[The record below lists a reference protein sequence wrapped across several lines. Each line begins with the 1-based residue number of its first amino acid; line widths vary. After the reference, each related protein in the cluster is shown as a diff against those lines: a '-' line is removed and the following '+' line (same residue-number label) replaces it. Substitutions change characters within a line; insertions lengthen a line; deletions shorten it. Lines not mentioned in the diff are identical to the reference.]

1 MHGESQYPHFRDR
14 DSVKSGKTGTAP
26 SWSEW
31 GLELGS
37 VGREPAAPHAGSLK
51 IGPGSASG
59 AVASGHSGRHPLA
72 RRQGPRPGRGRGAAG
87 GVLRLRFPEE
97 KARPAPLTGGDAA
110 AQASFSSRPRPPGLE
125 PLNPHPALRAPAF
138 PPTRS
143 RRRLP
148 RHVPPLHSPGMRR
161 TSNRPTDHG
170 HRAPSLSPRTEQR
183 PLESPHHFRPSRR
196 STPIGQG
203 RSGCRPIG

>member
-1 MHGESQYPHFRDR
+1 MVRVGTQ
-14 DSVKSGKTGTAP
+14 TGICRPRARGP
-26 SWSEW
+26 S
-31 GLELGS
+31 
-37 VGREPAAPHAGSLK
+37 
-51 IGPGSASG
+51 
-59 AVASGHSGRHPLA
+59 
-72 RRQGPRPGRGRGAAG
+72 RRQLEDRARLRLGRGGLGALRTTPACPPPGAKAGKGPRRRR

-138 PPTRS
+138 PRTRG

-161 TSNRPTDHG
+161 TSNRPTDHR
-170 HRAPSLSPRTEQR
+170 HRAPSVSPCTEQR